1 MCKELHVIQVNI
13 HPNLGEVNR
22 KLSKNEEQIL
32 HTLNTN
38 FGGLAR
44 GGNQS
49 SSLRRYTRQVMHIFE
64 SLLEL
69 KVAFMPEISFSQRDV
84 DRILPHED
92 DPMVISMQIFEWD
105 IKRVLIDL
113 GSSTNIIYREAF
125 ERLQIDLEL
134 LWHFKRSLVEFQ
146 A

>member
-69 KVAFMPEISFSQRDV
+69 KVAFMPKISFSQRDV
-84 DRILPHED
+84 DQILPHED
-92 DPMVISMQIFEWD
+92 GPWSLACKYLTEISKEFSLTQRVQPILSTGKRLKGCRLILNSFGILKGHWWD
-105 IKRVLIDL
+105 
-113 GSSTNIIYREAF
+113 
-125 ERLQIDLEL
+125 
-134 LWHFKRSLVEFQ
+134 FQ